1 MNGIK
6 GTGPSRLLA
15 SMAMLSGV
23 MFILLLPAY
32 GQQEVNPDWY
42 DPTPNAAAVHPA
54 QPAGAAQSSRP
65 SPAIHQHQQMATP
78 LSAAGNAGK
87 PRVKHAKLDQRG
99 LNNDHK
105 NGAVDDEAYKSVA
118 SAEGADELGSIEQR

>member
-6 GTGPSRLLA
+6 GTGRRRLLV
-15 SMAMLSGV
+15 SMAMLSAA

-54 QPAGAAQSSRP
+54 QTAAAAQSSRP
-65 SPAIHQHQQMATP
+65 LPAIHQHQQMATP

-87 PRVKHAKLDQRG
+87 PRVNHAKLDQRS
-99 LNNDHK
+99 LNSDHK
-105 NGAVDDEAYKSVA
+105 NGAVDEEAYKSA
-118 SAEGADELGSIEQR
+118 ALAEGANESRIEQR

>member
-6 GTGPSRLLA
+6 GTGRSRLVA
-15 SMAMLSGV
+15 FIAMLAGA
-23 MFILLLPAY
+23 MFIMLLPAY

-87 PRVKHAKLDQRG
+87 PRVKHAKLDQRS
-99 LNNDHK
+99 LNSDHK
-105 NGAVDDEAYKSVA
+105 NGSVDDEAYKSVA